1 MKRGETAGS
10 PPVIIPSR
18 PTENMYVVPDADRV
32 TVIFAVDFVDE
43 TDKALAW
50 IFLQEFQEARR
61 KVQNA
66 PPVTVSDAKNPPLEL
81 REIEEAKNADTGIVG
96 YISFCE
102 SIGVV
107 CVWGGGRKNGIGYG
121 CGW

>member
-107 CVWGGGRKNGIGYG
+107 CGLCVGGWG
-121 CGW
+121 